1 MTHKQDAIPQIAI
14 LLVYSG
20 ASPFVALAILSILF
34 EEPFFI
40 EGLIV
45 YAAIILSFLGGIYW
59 GAAMKNLSQNE
70 FTASLKTD
78 LSISVTP
85 ALLAWGILVIKNLKV
100 AIIFLSVGFLAQLI
114 VDVVATKNGYF
125 PHWYNALRIPLTAI
139 VLLCLI
145 VAYIYY
151 EPLQI

>member
-1 MTHKQDAIPQIAI
+1 MIYKKNAIPQIAI
-14 LLVYSG
+14 LLGYSG
-20 ASPFVALAILSILF
+20 ASPFVALTILSILF
-34 EEPFFI
+34 EESFFI

-70 FTASLKTD
+70 FTASLKTN

-85 ALLAWGILVIKNLKV
+85 ALLAWGILLIKNLKV
-100 AIIFLSVGFLAQLI
+100 AIILLSVGFLAQLI

-125 PHWYNALRIPLTAI
+125 PYWYNALRIPLTAI

-151 EPLQI
+151 GPL